1 MRTGGND
8 NLACRTLGKGEHE
21 EMDCTIY
28 KGKDKHACRMFG
40 EKKKRKKKRERVKL
54 MRRWIIRTMRKDYHA
69 CSMIGEEER
78 EGSEEINY
86 PNYENILPCLQNA
99 R

>member
-40 EKKKRKKKRERVKL
+40 EKKRKKKKKREGEVNEK
-54 MRRWIIRTMRKDYHA
+54 MDYT
-69 CSMIGEEER
+69 
-78 EGSEEINY
+78 
-86 PNYENILPCLQNA
+86 NYEKGLPRWQTA
-99 R
+99 RKWRA